1 MLGAGAYFGDYIG
14 TLPGSVPGSSTPA
27 SFLGTF
33 LAQYEA
39 GYFGGTSIY
48 VAPGPGPGPDPDP
61 GPGPGPAPEIVTV
74 QVPYVIGKT
83 PDVAVTRIIQAGLTP
98 FLLAG
103 AGAITAQD
111 PPAFVFRARGSA
123 VTLTPGGIIYGAPSN
138 RRRGLPIYQA
148 PEGLQ

>member
-1 MLGAGAYFGDYIG
+1 MLGAGAYFGDYLG
-14 TLPGSVPGSSTPA
+14 TLGGSVPGSSAPA

-33 LAQYEA
+33 LSQYDA
-39 GYFGGTSIY
+39 GYFGGTSVY
-48 VAPGPGPGPDPDP
+48 VAPGP

-74 QVPYVIGKT
+74 EVPYVIGKT
-83 PDVAVTRIIQAGLTP
+83 PDVAVSRIISAGLTP

-103 AGAITAQD
+103 GGAITAQD

-123 VTLTPGGIIYGAPSN
+123 VTLTPGGIVYGAPSK

-148 PEGLQ
+148 PEGIQ